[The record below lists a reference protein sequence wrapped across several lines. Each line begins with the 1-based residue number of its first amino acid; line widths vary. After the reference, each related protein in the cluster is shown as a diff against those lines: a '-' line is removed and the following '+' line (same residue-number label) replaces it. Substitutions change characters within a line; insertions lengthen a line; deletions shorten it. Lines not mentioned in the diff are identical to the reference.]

1 MNPVL
6 ACIETDP
13 QATGLTD
20 CALWAAA
27 QLGTAVQFLHIC
39 DRPSTTAPVHDL
51 SSGLGSD
58 SHDALSAELLQQEAS
73 GTSRA
78 GSGLSAEWLSY
89 VSKRAA
95 ASGPIPCLTLQR
107 EGSLVEVLLEVQA
120 QARLIVLEQH
130 PMPGGVPRL
139 HFNFEVEKA
148 VRSLQKPVLV
158 VPTNFRAPSRV
169 LIAYDGSATGRS
181 LIETLAQSPFLRGL
195 PGVLLTVGNRHDDI
209 PEQHRWALETLTAAG
224 FQIEARYQ
232 DGPIESVLLDQVER
246 QQADLLIMGAY
257 GHSRVRE
264 FIVGSTTTAL
274 LRTSPVPVLILR

>member
-20 CALWAAA
+20 CTLWAAA
-27 QLGTAVQFLHIC
+27 QLGTSAQFLHIR
-39 DRPSTTAPVHDL
+39 DRPSDTAPVHDL

-58 SHDALSAELLQQEAS
+58 SHDALSAELLQHGAS
-73 GTSRA
+73 GPNRA
-78 GSGLSAEWLSY
+78 SGPSAEWLSH
-89 VSKRAA
+89 VSQRAA
-95 ASGPIPCLTLQR
+95 AGAIPCTTLQR
-107 EGSLVEVLLEVQA
+107 EGSLVEILLEMQDN
-120 QARLIVLEQH
+120 ARLIVLEQH

-169 LIAYDGSATGRS
+169 LIAYDGSATGRT

-209 PEQHRWALETLTAAG
+209 PEQHRWALDTLTAAG

-232 DGPIESVLLDQVER
+232 DGSIESVLLNQVER